1 MPSTELDRSVKRSVA
16 GDLVAAMRRL
26 LTLSTAL
33 VLVISAGVGITNA
46 DTTGGCSGAG
56 QCRTSGLGM
65 SASWV
70 GVPIEGPAVGVVYT
84 DTYVSAGT
92 TMFSNR
98 GTKAKTAGVW
108 FSQFSYTYDDVTTKP
123 IPVGE
128 SFTTDVGPDLSVT
141 IDRSLGTATVSG
153 TAMVVSCT
161 IDATFNET
169 CGVPVATAVRGTWTA
184 TGARLQ
190 TVSTYH
196 AKGPGMTSNQTF
208 QGADRQA
215 IATAT
220 IGGLAVPGALG
231 FGDIYDSQSNSVSLC
246 HAPAC

>member
-1 MPSTELDRSVKRSVA
+1 
-16 GDLVAAMRRL
+16 MRRL
-26 LTLSTAL
+26 LTLTTAL
-33 VLVISAGVGITNA
+33 VLAVSAGAGITNA
-46 DTTGGCSGAG
+46 DTTGGCSGPG
-56 QCRTSGLGM
+56 QCRTTGLGM
-65 SASWV
+65 DASWF
-70 GVPIEGPAVGVVYT
+70 GVPIEGPVAGVVYT
-84 DTYVSAGT
+84 DTFVSAGT
-92 TMFSNR
+92 TMSSNR
-98 GTKAKTAGVW
+98 GTKTATAGAW
-108 FSQFSYTYDDVTTKP
+108 FSQFSYRYDDITTKP
-123 IPVGE
+123 TPVAE
-128 SFTTDVGPDLSVT
+128 SFSTDVGPGLVVKVDKG
-141 IDRSLGTATVSG
+141 LGTATVSG

-169 CGVPVATAVRGTWTA
+169 CGDPVATAVRGTWTA

-231 FGDIYDSQSNSVSLC
+231 LGDIYDSQSNSVSLC

>member
-1 MPSTELDRSVKRSVA
+1 
-16 GDLVAAMRRL
+16 MRRL

-33 VLVISAGVGITNA
+33 VLVISAGVGTTNA
-46 DTTGGCSGAG
+46 DTPGGCSGAG
-56 QCRTSGLGM
+56 QCRTSGVGM
-65 SASWV
+65 SASWF
-70 GVPIEGPAVGVVYT
+70 GAPPEGPTIGVVYT

-92 TMFSNR
+92 TMSANR
-98 GTKAKTAGVW
+98 GTKAKTAGAW
-108 FSQFSYTYDDVTTKP
+108 FSQLSYRYDDVTTKP
-123 IPVGE
+123 TPVGE
-128 SFTTDVGPDLSVT
+128 SFTTDVGPDLVVKV
-141 IDRSLGTATVSG
+141 DRNLGTATVAG
-153 TAMVVSCT
+153 TAMVVTCT
-161 IDATFNET
+161 IDAAYVET
-169 CGVPVATAVRGTWTA
+169 CGDPVATAVRGTWTA

-196 AKGPGMTSNQTF
+196 AKGPGMTMNSTF
-208 QGADRQA
+208 QGADRHA